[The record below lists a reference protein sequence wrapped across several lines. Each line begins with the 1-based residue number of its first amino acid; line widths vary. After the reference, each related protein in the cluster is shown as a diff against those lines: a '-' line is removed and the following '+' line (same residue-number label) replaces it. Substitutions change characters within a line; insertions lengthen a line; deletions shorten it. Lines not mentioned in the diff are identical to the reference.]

1 MNRYF
6 LQPFEIDINKSKEE
20 TNQRI
25 PIRIEASSPTV
36 DKQKDLILLKA
47 YTKPVIDEFLK
58 FGIIDYDHR
67 SIIGKTSEEK
77 ASAVIG
83 EPTNFKI
90 EKSKHHNDM
99 EVPVIYGDLYKENL
113 IVKSSLLP
121 ALKAASTR
129 WGASIGGNILKS
141 KEIIKSDNKT
151 YREISEI
158 KINHC
163 AITPTLKAVNNFT
176 SVSMVKSAE
185 NFIEFMKAIVTGAET
200 DITNITGGQA
210 LQRQSIEDGKVSQVM
225 PSLLY
230 IMTEFKKAKINKTI
244 PDLDNLLFRAINF
257 LDYKLQ
263 QDLIKAVNKN
273 KELIYNLV

>member
-1 MNRYF
+1 MNSYF
-6 LQPFEIDINKSKEE
+6 LQPFEIDINKSQEE
-20 TNQRI
+20 TKQRI

-36 DKQKDLILLKA
+36 DKQKDLILTKA

-58 FGIIDYDHR
+58 VGIIDYDHR

-77 ASAVIG
+77 ATAVIG

-90 EKSKHHNDM
+90 EKSKHNDM
-99 EVPVIYGDLYKENL
+99 EVPIIYGDLYKENA
-113 IVKSSLLP
+113 IVKNSLLP
-121 ALKAASTR
+121 ALKAGSTR
-129 WGASIGGNILKS
+129 WGASIGGNILKAR
-141 KEIIKSDNKT
+141 EIIKSDDKK

-185 NFIEFMKAIVTGAET
+185 NFIEFMKAITTGAET

-210 LQRQSIEDGKVSQVM
+210 LQGQSLEGGTVSQVL
-225 PSLLY
+225 PSILY
-230 IMTEFKKAKINKTI
+230 IMTEFKKCKMNKTM
-244 PDLDNLLFRAINF
+244 PNLDDLLFKAIDF
-257 LDYKLQ
+257 LDYDLQ
-263 QDLIKAVNKN
+263 QDLIKAINKN
-273 KELIYNLV
+273 KEIIFSLV